1 MRQKGV
7 SLLFPPQRAPF
18 SYYLLRGRKSFWGHI
33 HHLSSK
39 AQLPS
44 LPGGNRQQLS
54 SPAYVRASRAFR
66 DRVWCWSISVPSTR
80 GKGRRMEHR
89 KLPSSLGLGTLK
101 GGVVRR
107 KSPVNAVN
115 NHNSNM
121 CPAFTVHGTVQSNW
135 HGLLTQ
141 VILTTA
147 PWGSPINIP
156 ILQMRYRKAKEL
168 A

>member
-1 MRQKGV
+1 MRQKGL
-7 SLLFPPQRAPF
+7 SLPFPPQRAPF
-18 SYYLLRGRKSFWGHI
+18 SYYLLRGRKSFCGHV

-39 AQLPS
+39 AQLLS

-54 SPAYVRASRAFR
+54 SPAYLRASRAFR
-66 DRVWCWSISVPSTR
+66 DRVGCWSISVSSSQ

-89 KLPSSLGLGTLK
+89 KLPSSLGLGTPK
-101 GGVVRR
+101 GGAVGR
-107 KSPVNAVN
+107 KSPEHAANS
-115 NHNSNM
+115 HNSNM
-121 CPAFTVHGTVQSNW
+121 CPAFTVHGRCNW
-135 HGLLTQ
+135 HGSLTQ

-168 A
+168 S

>member
-7 SLLFPPQRAPF
+7 SLLFPPQK
-18 SYYLLRGRKSFWGHI
+18 GSFPTISWEAGSPSEATSTI
-33 HHLSSK
+33 SVAKL
-39 AQLPS
+39 QLPS

-54 SPAYVRASRAFR
+54 SPAYLRASRAFR
-66 DRVWCWSISVPSTR
+66 ASMMLKHLCTFHSRERGGWSTGSYP
-80 GKGRRMEHR
+80 
-89 KLPSSLGLGTLK
+89 PLGLGTLK

-107 KSPVNAVN
+107 KSPVNAAN

-121 CPAFTVHGTVQSNW
+121 CPAFTVHGTVQKQ
-135 HGLLTQ
+135 LTWVINLE

-147 PWGSPINIP
+147 PWGSLLIFPF
-156 ILQMRYRKAKEL
+156 LQMRYRKAKEL